1 MLYWRGQIQQDVK
14 PASTGFFWSAPAS
27 VQEKKGPAPTV
38 FFSAKFGL
46 RPIFIRLCRTYCS
59 STVKGVFCC
68 QFLMNPIE
76 RKPKMKKILFIG
88 PLSALVLMLLLGS
101 AYAQYY
107 NPDYS
112 PPPRSGWYCPYCGS
126 YQGGY
131 GMGPGMM
138 GGRGYGYGMGPGM
151 MGGRGYGYGM
161 GPGMMGPG
169 YGYGMGP
176 GMMGRG
182 YGYGMGP
189 GRRGGR
195 GYGYGMGPGMMGPGY
210 GYGPNEPYPYAQQE
224 PQKPLD
230 KNQAKAMV
238 ENYLKSTGN
247 PNLKLGDIKDDGQY
261 FEADIVT
268 KDNSLVDKLL
278 VDKDT
283 GSMRSAY

>member
-1 MLYWRGQIQQDVK
+1 
-14 PASTGFFWSAPAS
+14 
-27 VQEKKGPAPTV
+27 
-38 FFSAKFGL
+38 
-46 RPIFIRLCRTYCS
+46 
-59 STVKGVFCC
+59 
-68 QFLMNPIE
+68 
-76 RKPKMKKILFIG
+76 MKKILFIG
-88 PLSALVLMLLLGS
+88 PLSALVVMLLLGS

-112 PPPRSGWYCPYCGS
+112 PPPRPGWYCPYCGS
-126 YQGGY
+126 YQGYGY

-138 GGRGYGYGMGPGM
+138 GGHGYGYGMGPGMMGNYGYGMGPGM

-161 GPGMMGPG
+161 G
-169 YGYGMGP
+169 YGM
-176 GMMGRG
+176 
-182 YGYGMGP
+182 
-189 GRRGGR
+189 RGGR

-210 GYGPNEPYPYAQQE
+210 GYGTPSEPYPYAGQQ

-230 KNQAKAMV
+230 KVQAKAMV

-283 GSMRSAY
+283 GAMRSAY